1 VSCDFCE
8 QHWHLDCL
16 NPPLVGMPPQGRKWQ
31 CPLHADQLLV
41 SPLPPAAIDGFAL
54 EAVADTE
61 PSSPPEQP
69 KKRIPKTSVTIPV
82 QERGVR
88 NNGDIVVV
96 PKREPPKMEEY
107 DELTVNRIRYQVP
120 EETLILDFWARVQP
134 QHHVG
139 RSLGP
144 ADGVYGNE
152 YEVEEVGSPLTSLGE
167 MSDADPPEVAKLGYS
182 PYRKPNSMN
191 VSHISPKHP
200 PL

>member
-1 VSCDFCE
+1 MASAGCGC
-8 QHWHLDCL
+8 CSS
-16 NPPLVGMPPQGRKWQ
+16 K
-31 CPLHADQLLV
+31 LHAR
-41 SPLPPAAIDGFAL
+41 
-54 EAVADTE
+54 VADHSFSLGCT
-61 PSSPPEQP
+61 QP
-69 KKRIPKTSVTIPV
+69 KKRIPKAAVTIPV

-120 EETLILDFWARVQP
+120 EETLILDFWARVRP
-134 QHHVG
+134 QQEVG

-182 PYRKPNSMN
+182 PYRKPSSMN
-191 VSHISPKHP
+191 VSIRVTQGLFSSDMT
-200 PL
+200 LTLS

>member
-1 VSCDFCE
+1 MTV
-8 QHWHLDCL
+8 
-16 NPPLVGMPPQGRKWQ
+16 
-31 CPLHADQLLV
+31 
-41 SPLPPAAIDGFAL
+41 
-54 EAVADTE
+54 
-61 PSSPPEQP
+61 
-69 KKRIPKTSVTIPV
+69 PV

-120 EETLILDFWARVQP
+120 EETLILDFWAKVQP
-134 QHHVG
+134 QQHVG
-139 RSLGP
+139 RTLGP

-182 PYRKPNSMN
+182 PYRKPGMN
-191 VSHISPKHP
+191 VSTFRWPSIGPDRG
-200 PL
+200 

>member
-1 VSCDFCE
+1 
-8 QHWHLDCL
+8 
-16 NPPLVGMPPQGRKWQ
+16 M
-31 CPLHADQLLV
+31 
-41 SPLPPAAIDGFAL
+41 
-54 EAVADTE
+54 
-61 PSSPPEQP
+61 
-69 KKRIPKTSVTIPV
+69 
-82 QERGVR
+82 R

-134 QHHVG
+134 QQHVG
-139 RSLGP
+139 RSFGP

-182 PYRKPNSMN
+182 PYRNPNAMN
-191 VSHISPKHP
+191 VSSGT
-200 PL
+200 LSSRFASE